1 MEDIALRMA
10 FLGSKRVKLSALKG
24 RVLPFGSASRPGED
38 FSNFI

>member
-24 RVLPFGSASRPGED
+24 GLPGED
-38 FSNFI
+38 FFNFI